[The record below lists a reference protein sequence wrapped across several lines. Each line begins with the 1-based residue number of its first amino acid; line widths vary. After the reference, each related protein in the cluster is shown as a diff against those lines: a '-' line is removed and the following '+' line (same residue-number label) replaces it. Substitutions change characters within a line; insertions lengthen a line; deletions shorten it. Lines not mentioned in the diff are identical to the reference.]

1 MNELLLRDLI
11 RSGSAFALLAVHALV
26 LLYGQAGGRRG
37 LRTAVAYLVAFDWA
51 LILGVTAGRSV
62 ADGSALFWS
71 WHTVRWGLL
80 GVILLFTPAW
90 LLLQLGLRFSGALL
104 LPATPT
110 DRRQREQAG
119 RALRAYAWGVNR
131 PFYREEDGEL
141 RKVAEGSLM
150 LRGIVAPK
158 LGPGFVMASN
168 HYATPLTVGTR
179 DTQIGGGGLVFTGR
193 LERPRSPID
202 LRPQAR
208 IKEIQAL
215 TRDGI
220 PVKVMM
226 VAVFQVDRR
235 GATGDELYPFD
246 PGAVFAAMQAQ
257 GVGPKQEEEP
267 GEPRWDQIVVDR
279 AADLLRAAIARTLLD
294 RLLESDEGDDEEG
307 KPPREEL
314 RAEVK
319 KDLAQA
325 MEPHSIDVIAV
336 GLGNIEVEDAE
347 VLSQRAESWRAG
359 WERRRLEIKAQG
371 EAEAIRLTEEARA
384 DAQRQMIVAITE
396 AFQQLADTG
405 TPVPAHVIALRFID
419 VLEDVA
425 ASPSVQKLLPERVQ
439 GIPAKLRLL
448 MEQATAGDEDR
459 ATQ

>member
-11 RSGSAFALLAVHALV
+11 RWGSASALLALHALIP
-26 LLYGQAGGRRG
+26 LYGKAGKRRG
-37 LRTAVAYLVAFDWA
+37 LRTAVAYLMAFDWA
-51 LILGVTAGRSV
+51 LMLGVMAGRSV
-62 ADGSALFWS
+62 RDGSTLFWS

-80 GVILLFTPAW
+80 GVLLLFVPAW
-90 LLLQLGLRFSGALL
+90 LLLQLGLRLSGILL
-104 LPATPT
+104 LPVTPT
-110 DRRQREQAG
+110 DRGQREQAG
-119 RALRAYAWGVNR
+119 RALRAYAWGANR

-150 LRGIVAPK
+150 LRGIVVPK
-158 LGPGFVMASN
+158 LGPGLVMANN
-168 HYATPLTVGTR
+168 HYAIPLTAGTR
-179 DTQIGGGGLVFTGR
+179 DTRVGGGSLVFTYDF
-193 LERPRSPID
+193 EQPRPPVD

-208 IKEIQAL
+208 VKEIQAL

-235 GATGDELYPFD
+235 GATGDGLYPFD
-246 PGAVFAAMQAQ
+246 SEAVFAAVHTQ
-257 GVGPKQEEEP
+257 GVGPEGEGEP
-267 GEPRWDQIVVDR
+267 GELGWDQIVVDR
-279 AADLLRAAIARTLLD
+279 AVDLLRAAIAQTLLD
-294 RLLESDEGDDEEG
+294 QLLESDEGENGAG

-325 MEPHSIDVIAV
+325 MEPHGIDVIAV
-336 GLGNIEVEDAE
+336 GLGNIEVQDEE
-347 VLSQRAESWRAG
+347 VLSQRAESWRVG
-359 WERRRLEIKAQG
+359 WERRRLEREAWG
-371 EAEAIRLTEEARA
+371 DAEALRLLEEARA

-425 ASPSVQKLLPERVQ
+425 ASPSVQELLPDTVQ
-439 GIPAKLRLL
+439 GIPAQLRLW
-448 MEQATAGDEDR
+448 MEQAAAGDEDR
-459 ATQ
+459 AAQ